1 MAQET
6 GKLVSWKKKE
16 GESVRKGELLLEVET
31 DKAVVEIEAGSD
43 GILGGIT
50 AQEGAVVPV
59 GQTIAWLLKPGE
71 APPTS
76 VGPVQT
82 GRTGA
87 AAFQQPVA
95 AAESVAG
102 LQGDPLAAAAAA
114 NIRISPKAR
123 RLAKEHFVDIT
134 TIRGTGPDGEI
145 VAEDVMAATVR
156 TPGAT
161 APAMSQ
167 IAAAAPAP
175 AASPMA
181 SAPASAPAP
190 VSSPVPSAPVPTP
203 APSSVVP
210 SAPAPAPVTA
220 PSVVAASA
228 PADLGALTSIGRL
241 MAERTTQSWTT
252 APHFFVSRD
261 VDCTELV
268 ATRRRLGPEVERSR
282 GVKLTYTDLLTA
294 VIAQTLRK
302 HPRMNASWTGDTVK
316 SNADVNVGLAMAV
329 TDAVV
334 VAVIPTTDTL
344 SLGEIAVRRRDLAE
358 RARANRLQPA
368 DITAATFT
376 LSNLGMY
383 HVDSFTAI
391 IVPPQAGI
399 LAVGAMKDR
408 LVPVI
413 GGIATKPMMTITLS
427 CDHRVLDG
435 ARGAAFMHDLVEA
448 LENPVL

>member
-1 MAQET
+1 MAISVVMPALEMAQET

-16 GESVRKGELLLEVET
+16 GDAVKKGELLLEVET
-31 DKAVVEIEAGSD
+31 DKAVVEIEAAGD

-50 AQEGAVVPV
+50 AQAGAVVPV

-71 APPTS
+71 TPPASTAPL
-76 VGPVQT
+76 QT

-87 AAFQQPVA
+87 AALQQPVA

-102 LQGDPLAAAAAA
+102 PQGDPLAVAVA
-114 NIRISPKAR
+114 NNLRISPKAR
-123 RLAKEHFVDIT
+123 RLAKEHAVDIT
-134 TIRGTGPDGEI
+134 KIRGTGPGGEI
-145 VAEDVMAATVR
+145 VAEDVMAAKGR
-156 TPGAT
+156 
-161 APAMSQ
+161 
-167 IAAAAPAP
+167 AAAPAP
-175 AASPMA
+175 AAAAPRAASPVA
-181 SAPASAPAP
+181 PAVTSAPAE
-190 VSSPVPSAPVPTP
+190 
-203 APSSVVP
+203 
-210 SAPAPAPVTA
+210 
-220 PSVVAASA
+220 
-228 PADLGALTSIGRL
+228 LGALSSIGRI

-268 ATRRRLGPEVERSR
+268 AARKRFGPDVERAR

-294 VIAQTLRK
+294 IIAQALRK
-302 HPRMNASWTGDTVK
+302 HPRMNASWTGDTIK
-316 SNADVNVGLAMAV
+316 ANADVNVGLAMAV

-334 VAVIPTTDTL
+334 VGVLPRTDGM
-344 SLGEIAVRRRDLAE
+344 SLGDIAARRRELTE
-358 RARANRLQPA
+358 RAHANKLQPA
-368 DITAATFT
+368 DITGATFT
-376 LSNLGMY
+376 ISNLGMY

-408 LVPVI
+408 LVPVM
-413 GGIATKPMMTITLS
+413 GGIATKPIMNITLS

-448 LENPVL
+448 LQNPVL